1 MVSKKKIK
9 LDRRKIALCMIG
21 SSIMAFGLY
30 NVHSLSGVTEGG
42 ILGMTLLLNYWLDL
56 SPAITGFIMN
66 AACYLVGWKLL
77 GWSFI
82 LYSTIAG
89 FTFSAS
95 YAVFEQ
101 FLLAAVDDRENAD
114 RHRLAVKFRSQQAVF
129 FQVSDIQPDVPHGRR
144 FEIRDGAPSFGRRKQ
159 AQHERL
165 RERVDAVVRVHR
177 PLFEFGVQSRIGR
190 MDKPDPLPAKPHRLA
205 ETLDDSPP
213 KYSALIASR
222 NAAKP
227 RPGG

>member
-1 MVSKKKIK
+1 MRNRYANPAEPRRVTGQRRVARKKVQ
-9 LDRRKIALCMIG
+9 R
-21 SSIMAFGLY
+21 
-30 NVHSLSGVTEGG
+30 H
-42 ILGMTLLLNYWLDL
+42 
-56 SPAITGFIMN
+56 
-66 AACYLVGWKLL
+66 AAD
-77 GWSFI
+77 
-82 LYSTIAG
+82 
-89 FTFSAS
+89 
-95 YAVFEQ
+95 AVFEQ